1 MENKVTI
8 EQVIAIL
15 EEAKVDYY
23 KLYEKNNKA
32 AAARVRKSAQDVI
45 ALCKTMR
52 KESID
57 YKNSI
62 EKQYF

>member
-8 EQVIAIL
+8 EQIITIL

-32 AAARVRKSAQDVI
+32 ASTRVRKSAQDVI
-45 ALCKTMR
+45 NLCKTMR
-52 KESID
+52 KETID

-62 EKQYF
+62 EK